1 MGLTGASVH
10 GGFEHLWFDV
20 GRVKIWLRSQA
31 ACGVGL
37 GGTWGSGRLGAAS
50 DGAKVSMVF
59 AVNNSIAFLN

>member
-31 ACGVGL
+31 ACGVG
-37 GGTWGSGRLGAAS
+37 GGTGGHMGFW
-50 DGAKVSMVF
+50 
-59 AVNNSIAFLN
+59 AVGGCF